1 MFPRHL
7 ALGAAGG
14 SFASLALQVLK
25 ETVDQGIKVVPESS
39 SCICPLFPDSPEF
52 FLDSKSLLLGI
63 VIGLLIWP
71 FLEILLLWRQL
82 WLSLLRTRLLSL
94 SRTVGPLYREL

>member
-1 MFPRHL
+1 MFPRPL

-25 ETVDQGIKVVPESS
+25 DTVDQGIGLVPESS
-39 SCICPLFPDSPEF
+39 GCICPVISDSP
-52 FLDSKSLLLGI
+52 FLLDNKSLLLG
-63 VIGLLIWP
+63 VILGFLLWP
-71 FLEILLLWRQL
+71 ILEILLLWRHF
-82 WLSLLRTRLLSL
+82 WLTLLRRRFLSL